1 MAFKH
6 SESSMLGGRVLV
18 TPAILRSLASP
29 RYAALL
35 QQHGLEVVFPR
46 TGDRPL
52 AEADLLEQLPGHVA
66 VLAGMEPYTP
76 AVLAKAVPPL
86 RVIARVGVGYDAVDL
101 EAATAHKVA
110 VTIAPGQNHDSV
122 AEQAFGLMLAVL
134 RKIAVHD
141 RGLRQGRWL
150 RELTRPVRGLTL
162 GLIGLGRIGKAM
174 VPRAHAFGM
183 RVIAHDVQPD
193 RAWADANGV
202 QVVSLPDL
210 LRQADVISLHA
221 PLTPAT
227 RNLINAESLRL
238 VKPTAVLINTARG
251 GLVDETAL
259 LTALREGRLAAA
271 GLDVFAVEPLP
282 ANHPFTQMDQVVLT
296 PHTAGTDEQA
306 AADMAAAAAESVVT
320 LLRGGWPE
328 AQIVNPAV
336 RSAWL
341 K

>member
-1 MAFKH
+1 MTSEH
-6 SESSMLGGRVLV
+6 SEGSMRGGLVLV
-18 TPAILRSLASP
+18 TPSILRSLAAP
-29 RYAALL
+29 RYSSLL
-35 QQHGLEVVFPR
+35 RQHGLEVVFPR
-46 TGDRPL
+46 TSDRSL
-52 AEADLLEQLPGHVA
+52 SEADLLEQLPGHVA

-101 EAATAHKVA
+101 EAATSFGVA

-122 AEQAFGLMLAVL
+122 AEHAFGLMLAVL

-141 RGLRQGRWL
+141 RGIRHGNWL

-162 GLIGLGRIGKAM
+162 GLVGLGRIGKAM
-174 VPRAHAFGM
+174 VTRAHAFRM
-183 RVIAHDVQPD
+183 QVIAYDVQPD
-193 RAWADANGV
+193 RAWADANRV
-202 QVVSLPDL
+202 QIVSLSEL

-227 RNLINAESLRL
+227 RHLINAESLRL

-259 LTALREGRLAAA
+259 LDALRAGRLAAA

-282 ANHPFTQMDQVVLT
+282 ASHPFTQLEQVVLT

-306 AADMAAAAAESVVT
+306 AADMAAKAAESVIT
-320 LLRGGWPE
+320 LLSGGWPE
-328 AQIVNPAV
+328 GQVVNPAV
-336 RSAWL
+336 RSAWPS
-341 K
+341 